1 MRASGNPKVAPPTD
15 RDNSLRNSRAG
26 ENNKAAVDRKDGQRH
41 ILRRIGTVLAG
52 LLAVIIFT
60 VYYMALHIE
69 GDAVGS
75 VPKMTTSRD
84 STTIAYEQ
92 TGTGPVVV
100 LVSAALA
107 DRGGTRR
114 LANRLAKDFTV
125 INYDRRG
132 RGKST
137 DTQPYAVEREV
148 EDIEALIDASGGSA
162 FLFGSSSGAVLAR
175 EAASKLDGKVK
186 KLFMYEPPFIV
197 DDSRPPMPDDFG
209 KQTADLVSAGRSGD
223 AVKLFFTKS
232 MGIPNFAVT
241 LMRLM
246 PGWAKMVGMAH
257 TLPYDLAILAGTQTG
272 NPLPPSRW
280 ASMTVPL
287 LVMVGS
293 RSETFFHEGAKAL
306 VHIRPF
312 AQYRSLDGGNHGSV
326 LLAPASIAAP
336 AKNFFLD
343 GK

>member
-1 MRASGNPKVAPPTD
+1 MRASGDPKVVPPTD
-15 RDNSLRNSRAG
+15 RENSPRNSPEG
-26 ENNKAAVDRKDGQRH
+26 ENNEAAKNQKDGQRH
-41 ILRRIGTVLAG
+41 ILRRVGIVLAG

-60 VYYMALHIE
+60 VCYLALHIE

-75 VPKMTTSRD
+75 VSKMTISRD
-84 STTIAYEQ
+84 GTTIVYEQ

-114 LANRLAKDFTV
+114 LADRLAKDFTV
-125 INYDRRG
+125 VNYDRRG

-148 EDIEALIDASGGSA
+148 EDIEALIDATGGSA
-162 FLFGSSSGAVLAR
+162 FLFGSSSGAVLAL

-197 DDSRPPMPDDFG
+197 DNSRPPMPDDLG
-209 KQTADLVSAGRSGD
+209 KQTTKLVSAGRSGE
-223 AVKLFFTKS
+223 AVKLFFTKG

-246 PGWAKMVGMAH
+246 PGWSKMVGMAH

-272 NPLPPSRW
+272 KPLVPGPW
-280 ASMTVPL
+280 ASMTVPT

-293 RSETFFHEGAKAL
+293 RSEAFFHGGAKAFVSL
-306 VHIRPF
+306 CPY

-336 AKNFFLD
+336 AKDFFL
-343 GK
+343 GGN